1 MPLDKQG
8 KPILYKPWKNTTG
21 SKNKYWVYVKA
32 DNKRGY
38 KKIGFGHKDYKHFK
52 DKIGDYKSMNHND
65 PERRKRY
72 LLRAKGIKDKQGNLN
87 YKNKNTGNYWSINY
101 LW

>member
-1 MPLDKQG
+1 MPRDSKN
-8 KPILYKPWKNTTG
+8 KPILYKPWKNDTK

-38 KKIGFGHKDYKHFK
+38 KKIGFGHKDYQHFK
-52 DKIGDYKSMNHND
+52 DKLGHYKSLDHND
-65 PERRKRY
+65 PERKKRY
-72 LLRAKGIKDKQGNLN
+72 YSRHGKATSKDTAK
-87 YKNKNTGNYWSINY
+87 YWSHRV

>member
-1 MPLDKQG
+1 MPRTESG
-8 KPILYKPWKNTTG
+8 KVVLYKPFKNDTK

-38 KKIGFGHKDYKHFK
+38 KKIGFGHKDYEHYK
-52 DKIGDYKSMNHND
+52 DKLGHYKSLDHGD
-65 PERRKRY
+65 IERRKRY
-72 LLRAKGIKDKQGNLN
+72 YARHGEATSKDSAK
-87 YKNKNTGNYWSINY
+87 YWSHSI

>member
-1 MPLDKQG
+1 MPRTEKG
-8 KPILYKPWKNTTG
+8 KPILYKPWKNDTK

-38 KKIGFGHKDYKHFK
+38 KKIGFGFKGMGQFK
-52 DKIGDYKSMNHND
+52 DKGGNYSSLDHGDA
-65 PERRKRY
+65 ERRKRY
-72 LLRAKGIKDKQGNLN
+72 LARAKGIKNKKGELTWKD
-87 YKNKNTGNYWSINY
+87 KNTANYWSIKY